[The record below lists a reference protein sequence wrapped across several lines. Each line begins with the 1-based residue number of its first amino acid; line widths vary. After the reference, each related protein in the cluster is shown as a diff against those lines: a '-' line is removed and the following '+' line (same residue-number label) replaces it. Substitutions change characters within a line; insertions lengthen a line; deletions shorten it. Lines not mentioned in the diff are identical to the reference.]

1 LNEELLMIDG
11 FDEAIIG
18 VCMTWHGDMMV
29 ERIVYNGNIIRDIL
43 VKEGAEEEEAQ
54 EYIDF
59 NIIGAYMGDST
70 PVVVWPATPEEIN
83 ERS

>member
-1 LNEELLMIDG
+1 MNEELLMIDG

-29 ERIVYNGNIIRDIL
+29 ERIVYNGNILRDIL
-43 VKEGAEEEEAQ
+43 VKEGASEEEAQ

-83 ERS
+83 ERP

>member
-1 LNEELLMIDG
+1 MNEELLMIDG